1 MTYFLYIDSGYAV
14 EAESEDDA
22 KEEARTY
29 FIEQL
34 QRGNLEILIEEE

>member
-14 EAESEDDA
+14 ETESEDDA
-22 KEEARTY
+22 KEEARAY

>member
-1 MTYFLYIDSGYAV
+1 MTYFLYIDAAYAV

-22 KEEARTY
+22 KEEARAY